1 MALQKK
7 KGYNF
12 LKMHSI
18 DLRDCKKKIM
28 KKYTK
33 SEILKNAKEEN
44 VRYIRLMFTDIQ
56 GTIKSVEI
64 PLGQLENALDGKI
77 MFDGS
82 SIEGFVRI
90 MEADMFLKPDFDT
103 WLIFS
108 WEENNYGKV
117 ARLICDVYTPN
128 GEPSPV
134 DPRSNLK
141 RVASKMKKLGFSTL
155 NIGFEPEFFL
165 FKLDENGKITMDV
178 TDNGGYFDLSPMDG
192 ASNCR
197 RDIVLELERIGFT
210 IEASHHEVAPGQNE
224 INFEFSNI
232 VEACDNVQTFKLVV
246 KNIARRHGL
255 HATFMPKPIAD
266 INGSGMHTNC
276 SLSDLE
282 GNNAFYDPNDPD
294 GLSEVC
300 RKWITGILT
309 HARSFCAITNPT
321 VNSYKRLVPGYEA
334 PCYVSWS
341 QHNRSVMVRI
351 PATRGKT
358 TRTEIRSVDT
368 ATNPYLAM
376 AVILVSGLDGIEKDL
391 PLIDSINANLFNL
404 SRIEREALGV
414 KNLPDN
420 LKEAIDVL
428 QEDDLMKEALGN
440 HIYSKFI
447 KLKTKEWD
455 DFKTCV
461 TEWEINRYMKII

>member
-1 MALQKK
+1 M
-7 KGYNF
+7 
-12 LKMHSI
+12 SCI
-18 DLRDCKKKIM
+18 VLRFYKKKIM
-28 KKYTK
+28 KNYTK
-33 SEILKNAKEEN
+33 SEILKIAKEEN

-64 PLGQLENALDGKI
+64 PVGQLEAALDGEI

-90 MEADMFLKPDFDT
+90 MEADMYLKPDLNT

-108 WEENNYGKV
+108 WEETSYGKV
-117 ARLICDVYTPN
+117 ARLICDVYTPE
-128 GEPSPV
+128 GKPSPV
-134 DPRSNLK
+134 DPRANLK
-141 RVASKMKKLGFSTL
+141 RVAKKMQDLGFSAL

-165 FKLDENGKITMDV
+165 FKLDDNGEITMDV
-178 TDNGGYFDLSPMDG
+178 ADNGGYFDLSPIDG
-192 ASNCR
+192 AGDCR

-210 IEASHHEVAPGQNE
+210 MEASHHEVAPGQNE
-224 INFEFSNI
+224 INFEFSDI

-255 HATFMPKPIAD
+255 HATFMPKPIAN

-282 GNNAFYDPNDPD
+282 GKNAFYDANDPR
-294 GLSEVC
+294 GLSKVC
-300 RKWITGILT
+300 REWLTGILT

-341 QHNRSVMVRI
+341 EHNRSVMVRI
-351 PATRGKT
+351 PATRGKA

-368 ATNPYLAM
+368 STNPYLGM
-376 AVILVSGLDGIEKDL
+376 AVILASGLDGIESKL
-391 PLIDSINANLFNL
+391 PLIDSINANLFEL
-404 SRIEREALGV
+404 SKKERQALGV

-420 LKEAIDVL
+420 LKEAIDVM
-428 QEDDLMKEALGN
+428 QEDPLMKEALGD

-447 KLKTKEWD
+447 ELKTKEWN

-461 TEWEINRYMKII
+461 TEWELQRYMKII

>member
-1 MALQKK
+1 MP
-7 KGYNF
+7 
-12 LKMHSI
+12 SI
-18 DLRDCKKKIM
+18 DLRVCKKKTM
-28 KKYTK
+28 KNYTK
-33 SEILKNAKEEN
+33 SDILKIAKEEN

-90 MEADMFLKPDFDT
+90 MEADMYLKPDLNT
-103 WLIFS
+103 WLVFS
-108 WEENNYGKV
+108 WEETSYGKV
-117 ARLICDVYTPN
+117 ARLICDVYTPD
-128 GEPSPV
+128 GKPSAV

-141 RVASKMKKLGFSTL
+141 RVAARMQKLGFSTL

-165 FKLDENGKITMDV
+165 FKLDDNGKITMDV

-192 ASNCR
+192 AGDCR

-210 IEASHHEVAPGQNE
+210 MEASHHEVAPGQNE

-255 HATFMPKPIAD
+255 HATFMPKPIAN

-282 GNNAFYDPNDPD
+282 GNNAFDDPSDPQ
-294 GLSEVC
+294 GLSKTC
-300 RKWITGILT
+300 RQWLTGILT

-368 ATNPYLAM
+368 AANPYLAM
-376 AVILVSGLDGIEKDL
+376 AVILASGLDGIEKEL
-391 PLIDSINANLFNL
+391 PLIDSINANLFAL
-404 SRIEREALGV
+404 SKSEREALGV

-428 QEDDLMKEALGN
+428 QEDSLMKEALGD

-447 KLKTKEWD
+447 ELKTKEWD
-455 DFKTCV
+455 DFRKCV
-461 TEWEINRYMKII
+461 TE

>member
-1 MALQKK
+1 MRDIGSVVHKRKK
-7 KGYNF
+7 
-12 LKMHSI
+12 
-18 DLRDCKKKIM
+18 M

-33 SEILKNAKEEN
+33 IDILRIAKEEN
-44 VRYIRLMFTDIQ
+44 VRYIRLMFTDIN

-64 PLGQLENALDGKI
+64 PVTRLETALDGKV

-90 MEADMFLKPDFDT
+90 MEADMYLRPDYDT
-103 WLIFS
+103 WLILS
-108 WEENNYGKV
+108 WEETSYGKV
-117 ARLICDVYTPN
+117 ARLICDVYTPD
-128 GEPSPV
+128 GKPSLA

-141 RVASKMKKLGFSTL
+141 RVAKKMEKLGFSAL

-165 FKLDENGKITMDV
+165 FKLDEHGEITMDV
-178 TDNGGYFDLSPMDG
+178 KDDGGYFDLSPIDG
-192 ASNCR
+192 AGDCR

-210 IEASHHEVAPGQNE
+210 MEASHHEVAPGQNE

-255 HATFMPKPIAD
+255 HATFMPKPIAN

-282 GNNAFYDPNDPD
+282 GNNSFYDPNDPQ
-294 GLSEVC
+294 GLSLTC
-300 RKWITGILT
+300 RRWLTGVLT
-309 HARSFCAITNPT
+309 HSRSFCAITNPT

-341 QHNRSVMVRI
+341 EHNRSVMVRI
-351 PATRGKT
+351 PATRGRT

-368 ATNPYLAM
+368 SSNPYLAM
-376 AVILVSGLDGIEKDL
+376 AVILAAGLDGIESEL
-391 PLIDSINANLFNL
+391 PLISSINENLFAL
-404 SRIEREALGV
+404 TPDQREKLGV

-420 LKEAIDVL
+420 LKEAIDL
-428 QEDDLMKEALGN
+428 LKESQLMKESLGE
-440 HIYSKFI
+440 HIFNKFI
-447 KLKTKEWD
+447 DLKSKEWD
-455 DFKTCV
+455 EFRKTV
-461 TEWEINRYMKII
+461 TEWEIKKYIKLI

>member
-1 MALQKK
+1 
-7 KGYNF
+7 
-12 LKMHSI
+12 
-18 DLRDCKKKIM
+18 M
-28 KKYTK
+28 KKYSK

-64 PLGQLENALDGKI
+64 PIGQLEAALDGEI

-90 MEADMFLKPDFDT
+90 MEADMFLKPDLNT
-103 WLIFS
+103 WLVFS
-108 WEENNYGKV
+108 WEETRYGKV
-117 ARLICDVYTPN
+117 ARLICDVYTPE
-128 GEPSPV
+128 GEPSAV

-141 RVASKMKKLGFSTL
+141 RVAKQMEKLGFSTL

-165 FKLDENGKITMDV
+165 FKLNDNGEITMEV
-178 TDNGGYFDLSPMDG
+178 TDQGGYFDLSPMDG
-192 ASNCR
+192 SSDCR

-210 IEASHHEVAPGQNE
+210 MEASHHEVAPGQNE

-246 KNIARRHGL
+246 KNVARRHGF
-255 HATFMPKPIAD
+255 HATFMPKPIAN

-282 GNNAFYDPNDPD
+282 GNNAFYDPKDPD
-294 GLSEVC
+294 GLSLTC
-300 RKWITGILT
+300 RKWLTGILT
-309 HARSFCAITNPT
+309 HARGYCAITNPT

-351 PATRGKT
+351 PATRGKA

-368 ATNPYLAM
+368 SANPYLAM
-376 AVILVSGLDGIEKDL
+376 AVILASGLDGIEKDM
-391 PLIDSINANLFNL
+391 PLIDSINANLFDMN
-404 SRIEREALGV
+404 SIELEALGV
-414 KNLPDN
+414 KNLPES
-420 LKEAIDVL
+420 LKEAIDELSKDELV
-428 QEDDLMKEALGN
+428 KKALGN
-440 HIYSKFI
+440 HIYSKFVE
-447 KLKTKEWD
+447 LKTKEWN
-455 DFKTCV
+455 DFKTYV
-461 TEWEINRYMKII
+461 TKWELDRYMKLI